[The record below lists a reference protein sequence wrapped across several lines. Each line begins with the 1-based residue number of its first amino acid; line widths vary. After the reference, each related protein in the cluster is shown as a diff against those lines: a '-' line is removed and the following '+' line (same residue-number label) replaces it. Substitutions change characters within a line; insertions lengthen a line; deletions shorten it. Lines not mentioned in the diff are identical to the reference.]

1 MDEDRSRTLLS
12 PFPSSL
18 NVQRGKIAFDLP
30 IDLPRARLSFAR
42 GIIVLVLPIFLV
54 LGIVR
59 PTAGQITAEQVRQ
72 SIERGVAFLKRQQRA
87 DGSWAEYPS
96 QMGGITA
103 LCTLA
108 LLNSGVDP
116 DDDAI
121 RRALNVLRKIQPE
134 RTYAASLQTMAF
146 CLAGKKTDLPLV
158 TRNVKWLQ
166 EAQITRDRGGK
177 GGWGYDL
184 RSSEPDNSNSQ
195 FAVLALHEAERAGV
209 AVSAQT
215 WRLAKAYW
223 EDNQNPD
230 GSWGYKKGVSGTG
243 SMTCAGIACLV
254 ITADRVEN
262 ADASVDGDRITCCS
276 KGESDGNRVQR
287 GLKWLGDHF
296 SVTHNPGSPINT
308 WLMYYLYGLERAGR
322 LTARRFI
329 GQHDWYREGADAL
342 IKMKGDLADHWSSK
356 VGPIEG
362 DPRIAT
368 SFALLFL
375 SKGRW
380 PVLISKVK
388 HGRGEDW
395 NRHRSDVANLTR
407 YVETRW
413 KKDLVWQVTD
423 IREASVEDLGQSPVL
438 FYCGANSPLPDDP
451 NQQQELAKKIR
462 DYLDRG
468 GFLFAEAQCG
478 GAAFDEGFRE
488 LMRRVFPE
496 AEYRLEV
503 LPPEHPIWR
512 AEELVDPAQLRPLL
526 GIEFGCRTSVVYAPP
541 PGPGTKVQAPLS
553 CLWELS
559 RPGRETKYSPVVQ
572 DQIQGGLT
580 IGINV
585 LAYATNRGQ
594 LQTKEVAFDLRQD
607 ESSRDPIDRGAIR
620 IANLRHPGGCAS
632 APRALVNLAE
642 AAATALKTRFKAEA
656 EDLPITDP
664 GLFEHHLV
672 FMHGRN
678 AFRLTEAERKQL
690 KIFLERGGTL
700 FANAICANGAFSE
713 SFRRE
718 MQAIFPDAPLKTIPV
733 GDPLLT
739 PAFGGFDLS
748 TVTRKDPQQRG
759 GNQPLRALERQ
770 GPPELE
776 GLKLGNRYAVIFS
789 PVDLSCALEKQ
800 DTIECR
806 GYVRQD
812 AARIAINILLYSLHP
827 Q

>member
-1 MDEDRSRTLLS
+1 MATI
-12 PFPSSL
+12 
-18 NVQRGKIAFDLP
+18 IAT
-30 IDLPRARLSFAR
+30 STVCAR
-42 GIIVLVLPIFLV
+42 GSQDKGLAGNSSGSGSIGHRGWMPWPVVLILADLLV
-54 LGIVR
+54 VGDARFAV
-59 PTAGQITAEQVRQ
+59 AEITAEQVRQ

-96 QMGGITA
+96 QAGGITS

-108 LLNSGVDP
+108 LLNSGADP
-116 DDDAI
+116 DDESV
-121 RRALNVLRKIQPE
+121 RRALNFLRKLLPE
-134 RTYAASLQTMAF
+134 RTYAASLQTMVF

-158 TRNVKWLQ
+158 ARNVRWLQ

-177 GGWGYDL
+177 GGWGYDI
-184 RSSEPDNSNSQ
+184 RGGEPDNSNSQ
-195 FAVLALHEAERAGV
+195 FAVLALYEAERAGV
-209 AVSAQT
+209 AVSPQT

-262 ADASVDGDRITCCS
+262 PDAQVDGEQITCCA

-342 IKMKGDLADHWSSK
+342 IKMKGDLADHWMSK

-380 PVLISKVK
+380 PVLLSKVR
-388 HGRGEDW
+388 HGRGDDW

-407 YVETRW
+407 YVESRW

-423 IREASVEDLGQSPVL
+423 IREATVEDLIQSPVL
-438 FYCGANSPLPDDP
+438 FYCGADSPLPENAD
-451 NQQQELAKKIR
+451 QQEELARKIR

-478 GAAFDEGFRE
+478 GAAFDEGFRK

-496 AEYRLEV
+496 AEYRLEI

-541 PGPGTKVQAPLS
+541 PGAGAKVQASLS

-559 RPGRETKYSPVVQ
+559 RAGRDAKYSQVVQ
-572 DQIQGGLT
+572 DQIRGGLA
-580 IGINV
+580 IGVNV

-594 LQTKEVAFDLRQD
+594 LQTKELAFDARRD
-607 ESSRDPIDRGAIR
+607 EKGAESIDRGAIR
-620 IANLRHPGGCAS
+620 IANLRHPGGCNS
-632 APRALVNLAE
+632 APRALVSLTE
-642 AAATALKTRFKAEA
+642 AAATALKARFKAESN
-656 EDLPITDP
+656 DLPITDP
-664 GLFEHHLV
+664 ALFEHHLV

-690 KIFLERGGTL
+690 RTFVERGGTV
-700 FANAICANGAFSE
+700 FADAICASTAFSE

-718 MQAIFPDAPLKTIPV
+718 MQAIFPDAPLKTIPA
-733 GDPLLT
+733 GDPLFT
-739 PAFGGFDLS
+739 PTFGGFDLS
-748 TVTRKDPQQRG
+748 SVTRKDPQERT
-759 GNQPLRALERQ
+759 GNQPLAALERK

-776 GLKLGNRYAVIFS
+776 GIKVADRYAVIFS
-789 PVDLSCALEKQ
+789 PYDLSCALEKQ

-812 AARIAINILLYSLHP
+812 AARIAINVLLYSLHP